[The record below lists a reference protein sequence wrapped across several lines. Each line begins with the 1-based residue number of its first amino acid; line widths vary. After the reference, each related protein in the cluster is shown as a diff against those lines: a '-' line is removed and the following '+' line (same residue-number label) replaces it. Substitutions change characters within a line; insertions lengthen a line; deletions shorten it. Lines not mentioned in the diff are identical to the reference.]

1 MLAYE
6 KKLDSKMEE
15 EEKKSEEYG
24 FAEFE
29 ESANVIM
36 DDYFDESRPGSR
48 SRPGS
53 QGQNYGK
60 SPMKSKEEDLRSKVN
75 MQLE

>member
-24 FAEFE
+24 FGEFE
-29 ESANVIM
+29 ESANVLL
-36 DDYFDESRPGSR
+36 DQFDESRPGSR
-48 SRPGS
+48 PGS
-53 QGQNYGK
+53 QGPNYGK
-60 SPMKSKEEDLRSKVN
+60 SPFKPKEDNLHPKV
-75 MQLE
+75 